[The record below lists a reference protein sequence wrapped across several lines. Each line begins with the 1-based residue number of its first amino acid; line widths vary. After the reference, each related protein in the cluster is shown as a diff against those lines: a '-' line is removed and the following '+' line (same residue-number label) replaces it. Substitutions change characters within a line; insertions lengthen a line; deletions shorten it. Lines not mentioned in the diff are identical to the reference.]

1 MVRGKRLSTGSFS
14 SVLVARYDV
23 FSDQLGHL
31 LVDVR
36 ADELERFGNR
46 VLVPLLPWRSAPR
59 PLPPAL
65 NPVLDVDGAFLVLM
79 TQLIAAVPR
88 KEFQYPVT
96 NVAQYR
102 DEIIRALDVLLTG
115 F

>member
-1 MVRGKRLSTGSFS
+1 
-14 SVLVARYDV
+14 
-23 FSDQLGHL
+23 
-31 LVDVR
+31 
-36 ADELERFGNR
+36 
-46 VLVPLLPWRSAPR
+46 
-59 PLPPAL
+59 L

-88 KEFQYPVT
+88 KEFQFPVT
-96 NVAQYR
+96 NIAQYR